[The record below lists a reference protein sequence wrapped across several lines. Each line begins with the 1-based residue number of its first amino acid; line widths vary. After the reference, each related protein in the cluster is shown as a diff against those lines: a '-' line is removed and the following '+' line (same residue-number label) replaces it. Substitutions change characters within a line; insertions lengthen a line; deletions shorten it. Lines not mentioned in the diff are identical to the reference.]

1 MAKRPTGKRI
11 RAMPDRYEHAKNI
24 SRAVMKPIRTRYVL
38 GFWVSDDLDLTE
50 GHRLRS

>member
-1 MAKRPTGKRI
+1 
-11 RAMPDRYEHAKNI
+11 MPDRCEHAKNI

-50 GHRLRS
+50 GHRLDFENIGGRDRD